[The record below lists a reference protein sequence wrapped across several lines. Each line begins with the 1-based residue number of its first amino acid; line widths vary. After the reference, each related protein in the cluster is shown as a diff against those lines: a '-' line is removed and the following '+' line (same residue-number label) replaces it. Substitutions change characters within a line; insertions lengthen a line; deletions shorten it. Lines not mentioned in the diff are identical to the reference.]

1 MENRLRLCF
10 FTVLLASL
18 VGTSAFAQGEREG
31 RRLVFEGNEA
41 FKKGDYTTADSLYRS
56 GMEAGAPQTAG
67 SFNLGNTAYRQ
78 EDYEA
83 AITEFE
89 RAARSAKDPSN
100 QADAWY
106 NAGNTYLAQ
115 QDPQK
120 ALDAYKQAL
129 RLNPDD
135 EDARHNLMLAKQML
149 EQAENQ
155 EQQDGDQDQNNE
167 EQQENQDQQEGDKD
181 EQDGN
186 QPQDQEGQDQENQ
199 EQEGQDSQPK
209 ESNEEGE
216 EKPAQSAPQA
226 GQISKEDAERML
238 EALNKREKELQQQL
252 LKKKND
258 GKSKNIEKDW

>member
-10 FTVLLASL
+10 SL
-18 VGTSAFAQGEREG
+18 VLVFSLIGTSGFAQGEREG
-31 RRLVFEGNEA
+31 RRLVFEGNQA
-41 FKKGDYTTADSLYRS
+41 FKKGDYTAADSLYRS
-56 GMEAGAPQTAG
+56 GMEAGAPQTSS

-78 EDYEA
+78 EDFDA
-83 AITEFE
+83 AISEFE
-89 RAARSAKDPSN
+89 RAARSAKDPIN

-106 NAGNTYLAQ
+106 NAGNTYMAK

-135 EDARHNLMLAKQML
+135 DDARHNLMLAKQML
-149 EQAENQ
+149 QQAENQ
-155 EQQDGDQDQNNE
+155 DQQNGDQDQNNE
-167 EQQENQDQQEGDKD
+167 EQE
-181 EQDGN
+181 
-186 QPQDQEGQDQENQ
+186 ENQ
-199 EQEGQDSQPK
+199 EQEEGGENQEDGNQQQEQDGQEQ
-209 ESNEEGE
+209 ENEEQDGKPNEDPSDGE
-216 EKPAQSAPQA
+216 EKPGQTTPQA